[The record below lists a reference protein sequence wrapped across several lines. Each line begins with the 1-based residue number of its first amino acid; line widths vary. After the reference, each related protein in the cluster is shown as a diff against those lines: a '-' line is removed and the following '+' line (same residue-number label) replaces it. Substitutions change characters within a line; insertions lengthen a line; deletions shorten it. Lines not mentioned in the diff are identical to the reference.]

1 MAYNACYDILFIHD
15 YGYSNKIEKKNGNS
29 ELIFSA

>member
-1 MAYNACYDILFIHD
+1 MAHNDCYNILFIHD
-15 YGYSNKIEKKNGNS
+15 YGYSNKIEKKNGNN